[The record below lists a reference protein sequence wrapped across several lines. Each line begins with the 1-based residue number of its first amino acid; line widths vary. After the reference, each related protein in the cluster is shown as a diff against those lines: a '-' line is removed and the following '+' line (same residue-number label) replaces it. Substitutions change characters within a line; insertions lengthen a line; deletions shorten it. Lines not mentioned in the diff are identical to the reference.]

1 LTGPLTPRTSQR
13 AEDAVVPIVGRRP
26 ALRSSLKMAA
36 QRDDD
41 NQPQGIKSIEVG
53 ARVLLA
59 LERGRGPMGLTEVAR
74 EAGMHPAKVH
84 RYLASLV
91 RTGLAS
97 QSPATGLYDLG
108 PAARHLGVEALRR
121 TDAVSVVSAH
131 AVELRDQTGHST
143 HVCVWTDVGP
153 TLVRWDT
160 GAHALPIVVRVGSV
174 LPLLDSAVG
183 MVFLAH
189 MPARQTRDVLK
200 SQQRDGTTRPASAAD
215 INRISEAARHDRLTR
230 TNNQMIVGLAGLAAP
245 VFGADGGLEAVI
257 GMVLPARMMT
267 ATEDK
272 RLGAALCATA
282 DRASQELGYGE
293 SYVPVRVAT

>member
-1 LTGPLTPRTSQR
+1 
-13 AEDAVVPIVGRRP
+13 
-26 ALRSSLKMAA
+26 MAA
-36 QRDDD
+36 QREED

-59 LERGRGPMGLTEVAR
+59 LERGRGPMPLTEVAR
-74 EAGMHPAKVH
+74 QAGMHPAKVH

-121 TDAVSVVSAH
+121 TDAVSAVSAH
-131 AVELRDQTGHST
+131 AVELRDQTGHSV

-174 LPLLDSAVG
+174 LPVLDSAVG
-183 MVFLAH
+183 LVFLAH
-189 MPARQTRDVLK
+189 MPATQTREVLK
-200 SQQRDGTTRPASAAD
+200 SQQREGTTRSASAAEVQQV
-215 INRISEAARHDRLTR
+215 SEAVRHDRLAR
-230 TNNQMIVGLAGLAAP
+230 TTNQMIVGLAGLAAP

-267 ATEDK
+267 AAEAK
-272 RLGAALCATA
+272 RVGAALRATA
-282 DRASQELGYGE
+282 DRASQELGYAE
-293 SYVPVRVAT
+293 SDVAVRVAT